1 MDPKYLHTKWVNFCT
16 LSGRMCTFF
25 QRLFCWMLLK
35 LLCCPSSLV
44 TDLLLAA
51 RHLCRLVLPYS
62 WGEGSKEGD
71 IWGTVVC
78 CVLALEASEQPLVA
92 GSSVL
97 AFQRWPRS
105 TNSLCVPAFYT
116 LLSVSMCVFLL
127 QAPFLPFLVFLHE
140 IKHHLTF
147 SDWLNPS
154 SCPSCRGFANI
165 AVLLLMQSLSKAFWS
180 YLAILYTQWLKDDES
195 FQVAGDVIISPVSQ
209 LEDGGVT
216 SAA

>member
-1 MDPKYLHTKWVNFCT
+1 MGKFLHFVWKNVYIFPATVLLDVTETSLLPF
-16 LSGRMCTFF
+16 LSGYWSSPGCKAFVQFSSPLQLRWGE
-25 QRLFCWMLLK
+25 QRRGHLRNRC
-35 LLCCPSSLV
+35 LLC
-44 TDLLLAA
+44 AA
-51 RHLCRLVLPYS
+51 LF
-62 WGEGSKEGD
+62 
-71 IWGTVVC
+71 
-78 CVLALEASEQPLVA
+78 LEASEQPLVA

-105 TNSLCVPAFYT
+105 TNSLCVAAFYT

-140 IKHHLTF
+140 IKHHWTF